1 MRPPRE
7 HPTAL
12 GTMPFVVLFVSAF
25 GAATILPFPSE
36 VPLLFVVRDTGQVFW
51 PVVVATCGN
60 YLGAGTTYALARMAV
75 SRFVSPESRKWSR
88 ASEAIKR
95 FGAPVLLFSWLPII
109 GDAMVGVAGAAG
121 MPFAV
126 LPLDR
131 HRQGRTIY
139 RGRLGI
145 SR

>member
-1 MRPPRE
+1 
-7 HPTAL
+7 
-12 GTMPFVVLFVSAF
+12 MPFVVLFVSAF

-60 YLGAGTTYALARMAV
+60 YLGACTTYALARMAV
-75 SRFVSPESRKWSR
+75 SRLVSPESRKWFR

-121 MPFAV
+121 MPFARFSLWTV
-126 LPLDR
+126 IGKAAR
-131 HRQGRTIY
+131 YIVVAWA
-139 RGRLGI
+139 I